1 MWMNFVEFNL
11 VLGFLFL
18 VSSHQALQ
26 LQSDHLY
33 QNKSVPSAA
42 LFFVLL
48 ERAHDLPVRLLWA
61 WSHTQLLQLFYM
73 MELS

>member
-1 MWMNFVEFNL
+1 MNFVEFNL

-48 ERAHDLPVRLLWA
+48 ERAHDLPVRLL
-61 WSHTQLLQLFYM
+61 
-73 MELS
+73 